1 MKVHKLSTCFIFEDF
16 IRVRDQALRKISNNE
31 YVTTKLHCRIA
42 LTAQLNV
49 RSDTEPLF
57 QFPESVLNRIDEKAA
72 HHSPGGDVGQ
82 FILLH
87 IPYYLF
93 ISLSLFFFFFFF
105 PLAA

>member
-57 QFPESVLNRIDEKAA
+57 QFPESVLNRIDGKAA
-72 HHSPGGDVGQ
+72 HHSPGEDVGQ

-105 PLAA
+105 FF